1 MPSTKPLGANPGE
14 PMPVLS
20 LPSLM
25 RYYVDGQ
32 SEVTLQGATVRALV
46 SDLVRAYPTIR
57 THILDKDGNLRRY
70 VNLFVNREDIRNLD
84 GLETRL
90 GENDRV
96 VLLPSISGGTRS
108 AADSAKAI
116 LPTSETQRVYDSIL
130 GVIGKTP
137 LVRLGRVAAHL
148 PVPLY
153 AKLEYLNPG
162 GSVKDRVG
170 LFIIEQAERRGELLP
185 GGTIVEATSGN
196 TGVGLAIGAALRG
209 YKTTFVMPDKMSEE
223 KIRLLRAFGAKV
235 VITPTA
241 VAPDDPRSYYEVA
254 KRFARETPNA
264 ILANQYHNP
273 DNPLTHELTTGPEI
287 WEQTGG
293 KVTDV
298 VIGMGTGGTVTGIGR
313 FLKSKNRGIQ
323 IVGVDIEGSILT
335 EIWESGGNIPEGAY
349 PKTYKVEGIGE
360 DFLPSAT
367 DLSVVDHIVRAN
379 DKESFIWARQLV
391 RQEAI
396 FAGGSSGSALAGALK
411 YAHKLPSDRLVVVI
425 FPDSGSRYLSKFY
438 DNKWMRENGFL
449 EMEYG
454 EVALGDLL
462 IAKPSKSL
470 FVAKLGQ
477 PLREVMVTMRENGV
491 SQLPVIGADGT
502 LVGLVEEVDLLSHLL
517 DHREHSQ
524 DEAID
529 SLVQN
534 AQAVFPSEA
543 SLEEA
548 MPALTAG
555 YALIVVERAQPMGI
569 LTKID
574 VLDYLAGAI

>member
-1 MPSTKPLGANPGE
+1 
-14 PMPVLS
+14 
-20 LPSLM
+20 
-25 RYYVDGQ
+25 
-32 SEVTLQGATVRALV
+32 
-46 SDLVRAYPTIR
+46 
-57 THILDKDGNLRRY
+57 
-70 VNLFVNREDIRNLD
+70 
-84 GLETRL
+84 
-90 GENDRV
+90 
-96 VLLPSISGGTRS
+96 
-108 AADSAKAI
+108 
-116 LPTSETQRVYDSIL
+116 
-130 GVIGKTP
+130 
-137 LVRLGRVAAHL
+137 
-148 PVPLY
+148 
-153 AKLEYLNPG
+153 
-162 GSVKDRVG
+162 
-170 LFIIEQAERRGELLP
+170 
-185 GGTIVEATSGN
+185 
-196 TGVGLAIGAALRG
+196 
-209 YKTTFVMPDKMSEE
+209 
-223 KIRLLRAFGAKV
+223 
-235 VITPTA
+235 
-241 VAPDDPRSYYEVA
+241 
-254 KRFARETPNA
+254 
-264 ILANQYHNP
+264 
-273 DNPLTHELTTGPEI
+273 
-287 WEQTGG
+287 
-293 KVTDV
+293 
-298 VIGMGTGGTVTGIGR
+298 
-313 FLKSKNRGIQ
+313 
-323 IVGVDIEGSILT
+323 
-335 EIWESGGNIPEGAY
+335 
-349 PKTYKVEGIGE
+349 
-360 DFLPSAT
+360 
-367 DLSVVDHIVRAN
+367 
-379 DKESFIWARQLV
+379 V